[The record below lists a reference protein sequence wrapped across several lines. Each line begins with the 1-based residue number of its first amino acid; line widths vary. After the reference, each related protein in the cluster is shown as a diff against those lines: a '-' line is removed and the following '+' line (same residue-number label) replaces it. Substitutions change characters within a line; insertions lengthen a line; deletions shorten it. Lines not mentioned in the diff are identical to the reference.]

1 MNYTIES
8 RPRAADAD
16 LINNKEFLGKQYLKT
31 LCGGI
36 DFFREKKFLLADIIF
51 FSTPWILSL
60 LFSLIQHII
69 LSTLLFS
76 LSIFIFIVMF
86 FCSNWDKK
94 TIKKSILLFLL
105 RVLISVGI
113 AGYYHFSTIISP
125 SSFSLKFG
133 WIIYCLSV
141 HSMWFPFIEPNTYF
155 NYN

>member
-60 LFSLIQHII
+60 LFSFFDLTF
-69 LSTLLFS
+69 SAFLF
-76 LSIFIFIVMF
+76 LF
-86 FCSNWDKK
+86 
-94 TIKKSILLFLL
+94 LFLL
-105 RVLISVGI
+105 I
-113 AGYYHFSTIISP
+113 
-125 SSFSLKFG
+125 
-133 WIIYCLSV
+133 CLSV
-141 HSMWFPFIEPNTYF
+141 KVG
-155 NYN
+155 